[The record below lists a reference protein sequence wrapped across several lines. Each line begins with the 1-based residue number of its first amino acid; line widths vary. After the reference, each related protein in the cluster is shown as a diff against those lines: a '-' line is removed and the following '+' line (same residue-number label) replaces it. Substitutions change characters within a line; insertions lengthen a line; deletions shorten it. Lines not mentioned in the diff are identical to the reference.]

1 MALGFPNESRFYD
14 AAVHAVR
21 FSGYDGAM
29 EVPFFVNEAA
39 LKRLHPDMSPDEAG
53 LLGAFDLHR
62 DEIYAIA
69 IKVYERGR
77 RGSYDL
83 LPQDF

>member
-1 MALGFPNESRFYD
+1 MSLGFPNESRFYD

-29 EVPFFVNEAA
+29 EASFFVGEDA
-39 LKRLHPDMSPDEAG
+39 LKRIQPDMPSGEAG
-53 LLGAFDLHR
+53 LLNAFDLNR
-62 DEIYAIA
+62 RRIYTIA
-69 IKVYERGR
+69 TKVYERGR

-83 LPQDF
+83 LPEDF